1 MSGTVHIVG
10 AGLAGLSAAVR
21 LASAGHA
28 VALYEAAAFAGG
40 RCRTFRDPRLER
52 DVDNGNHLLLS
63 GNTSAR
69 AYLELIG
76 ATDAMREAEP
86 AFPFVDFASG
96 ARWRLA
102 LGDGRIPWWIADRR
116 RRIPGTGVLDY
127 LSGWRLALAGPGRT
141 VAEAIPDRGPLWR
154 RFWEPLTL
162 AALNTTPER
171 AAAPLLRAVM
181 SETFARGG
189 RACRPMLAPRG
200 LGRALVEP
208 AIAWLAGRGVPIA
221 YEHALKGVTN
231 EGERL
236 AALHFANGRTV
247 ALGAGDRAVL
257 ALPPTRLRAV
267 LPWIEVPPDDAAILN
282 AHFVVDDPRDAPA
295 LAAAPPVTGLVN
307 ATTHWI
313 FVRGDVVSL
322 TVSAA
327 DRLGLMERAPDE
339 LIPALWGEARRALG
353 LGAHYRAARINKERR
368 ATFDQSPSGISKR
381 PDARGPLANL
391 VLAGDATRTGLPAT
405 IEGAI
410 RSGETAARLSGMAA

>member
-1 MSGTVHIVG
+1 
-10 AGLAGLSAAVR
+10 
-21 LASAGHA
+21 
-28 VALYEAAAFAGG
+28 
-40 RCRTFRDPRLER
+40 
-52 DVDNGNHLLLS
+52 
-63 GNTSAR
+63 
-69 AYLELIG
+69 
-76 ATDAMREAEP
+76 MREVEP
-86 AFPFVDFASG
+86 AFPFVDLASG

-102 LGDGRIPWWIADRR
+102 LGDGRIPWWIADSR

-141 VAEAIPDRGPLWR
+141 VAEAILDRGPLWR

-171 AAAPLLRAVM
+171 AAAPLLRAVL
-181 SETFARGG
+181 SKTFARGG

-200 LGRALVEP
+200 LGRALVDP
-208 AIAWLAGRGVPIA
+208 AVAWLAGRGVSIA
-221 YEHALKGVTN
+221 YGHALKGVTN

-247 ALGAGDRAVL
+247 GLGAGDRAVL
-257 ALPPTRLRAV
+257 ALPPTRLKAV

-282 AHFVVDDPRDAPA
+282 AHFVVDDPA
-295 LAAAPPVTGLVN
+295 LAAAAPVTGLVN

-339 LIPALWGEARRALG
+339 LIPVLWAEARRALG
-353 LGAHYRAARINKERR
+353 LGAHYRRARINKERR

-381 PDARGPLANL
+381 PDARAPLANL

-410 RSGETAARLSGMAA
+410 RSGETAARLTGLAA